1 MIDLIDCKILKRL
14 HRSALLTHKKER
26 YRRCHAADYCFLSPR
41 FRFAHFFFCFFLLR
55 VLFFCFFTSID
66 KRFSS
71 FFCRT
76 KKIKCPRRRRVSF
89 HPLREAE
96 EAPTSS
102 SARRAAPRRA
112 REASRRARAVLL
124 RRRRRRRLP
133 LPLPLPL
140 LLRKISFAWEKG
152 SRYSPPFLRRSFSPP
167 RAGGRFSWRV
177 IWCFHRPRTRKRTTR
192 VCPSLRARTL
202 RGRQKVK
209 S

>member
-1 MIDLIDCKILKRL
+1 LFPFSSLSF
-14 HRSALLTHKKER
+14 RSLLLLLFSSS
-26 YRRCHAADYCFLSPR
+26 CS
-41 FRFAHFFFCFFLLR
+41 FFL
-55 VLFFCFFTSID
+55 FFYEHRQ
-66 KRFSS
+66 RFSS